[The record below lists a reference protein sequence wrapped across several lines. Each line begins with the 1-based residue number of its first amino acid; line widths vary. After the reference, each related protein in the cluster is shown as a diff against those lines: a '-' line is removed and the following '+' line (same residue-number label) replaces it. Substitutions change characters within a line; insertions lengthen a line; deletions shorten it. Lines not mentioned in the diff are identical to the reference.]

1 MSMRYLGRRDERLY
15 VAYRR
20 GYHYTHRTKA
30 YKRLALGFEEYTCY
44 STGDIDQRSGEKAVL
59 C

>member
-1 MSMRYLGRRDERLY
+1 MEEGMKDYMVCTDANSI
-15 VAYRR
+15 
-20 GYHYTHRTKA
+20 HYTHRTKA